1 MIDIVSGIATVPAI
15 VALVNAAK
23 RVGLPARW
31 ALILAIVLGV
41 GLNLAVWAWADYGW
55 FTAASSGLLLGL
67 GAAGLYD
74 LTPADPKPQRAWT
87 IDEDPAPF

>member
-1 MIDIVSGIATVPAI
+1 MIDLVSGIATLPAI

-23 RVGLPARW
+23 TAGLPSRA
-31 ALILAIVLGV
+31 ALLLAIALGV
-41 GLNLAVWAWADYGW
+41 GLNLATWAWADYGW

-74 LTPADPKPQRAWT
+74 LTPSTSPPPRRAAD
-87 IDEDPAPF
+87 DVDSPA

>member
-1 MIDIVSGIATVPAI
+1 MIDLVTGIATVPAI

-23 RVGLPARW
+23 RTGLPDRF
-31 ALILAIVLGV
+31 ALVLAILLGI

-55 FTAASSGLLLGL
+55 FTAASSGLMLGL

-74 LTPADPKPQRAWT
+74 LTPA
-87 IDEDPAPF
+87 PAPRRAIDSGTTAGN